1 MTLIAYGARPPLL
14 IAEHIYPY
22 LEEYLEKW
30 RPKLN
35 PTHNFVFTQ
44 KNGGPPSSTDFIY
57 RVFRKTVYKL
67 TGFSF
72 LKS

>member
-1 MTLIAYGARPPLL
+1 L

-35 PTHNFVFTQ
+35 PKHNFVFSQ
-44 KNGGPPSSTDFIY
+44 KDGGAPSSPDFIY
-57 RVFRKTVYKL
+57 GIFRKTTYKL
-67 TGFSF
+67 TG
-72 LKS
+72 